1 MVGRAAD
8 RDQTIRALI
17 PDEDADTRARRLKE
31 EYAAME
37 KRWPDPA
44 TRPPLFGLLLGV
56 KDIFHTA
63 QFPTRGGSSFPAEAF
78 TRPGAP
84 GLPKA
89 EEAESVRRMREAGAL
104 IIGKTVSTEFAYFAP
119 GPTANPLNPGHTPG
133 GSSSGSA
140 AAVAAG
146 YCHAALGTQT
156 IGSITRPASFCGVT
170 GYKPSSGRIDTD
182 GVIPFS
188 PTADHVGVIA
198 ADVATASRCAAVL
211 VRDWHAESA
220 DTTHAAETIVEA
232 RSAKSPEKGISAV
245 PPGLRDLLRTRI
257 GPVLVPDDA
266 YLDQADADGLRGLDA
281 AVERLSGL
289 GVPIQRVSIMDDIAE
304 INAAHTAMIAR
315 EFAEVHRFWETE
327 FGKLYH
333 ERSRDLISRGSE
345 IDDSTYRAAVAG
357 GPVFRERLE
366 AALERHGASL
376 WLAPATT
383 GEAPESLA
391 ATGNPIMN
399 LPWTYAGLPTVSI
412 PVYNLPHGRGPAGLP
427 LGIQL
432 ATATHGRDEWLFYAV
447 TLIEA
452 GSAKNGD
459 KDCR

>member
-1 MVGRAAD
+1 
-8 RDQTIRALI
+8 
-17 PDEDADTRARRLKE
+17 
-31 EYAAME
+31 
-37 KRWPDPA
+37 
-44 TRPPLFGLLLGV
+44 
-56 KDIFHTA
+56 
-63 QFPTRGGSSFPAEAF
+63 
-78 TRPGAP
+78 
-84 GLPKA
+84 
-89 EEAESVRRMREAGAL
+89 
-104 IIGKTVSTEFAYFAP
+104 
-119 GPTANPLNPGHTPG
+119 
-133 GSSSGSA
+133 
-140 AAVAAG
+140 
-146 YCHAALGTQT
+146 

-170 GYKPSSGRIDTD
+170 GFKPSAGRIDPD

-220 DTTHAAETIVEA
+220 DTTHAQETIAAA
-232 RSAKSPEKGISAV
+232 RRAKSPEKGISAV

-266 YLDQADADGLRGLDA
+266 YLAQADADGIRGLES

-289 GVPIQRVSIMDDIAE
+289 GVPVQRVSIMDDISD

-315 EFAEVHRFWETE
+315 EFAAVHRFWETE
-327 FGKLYH
+327 FGEFYH
-333 ERSRDLISRGSE
+333 ERSRELISRGGE
-345 IDDSTYRAAVAG
+345 IGDDAYRAAVSG
-357 GPVFRERLE
+357 GPVFRKRLE

-399 LPWTYAGLPTVSI
+399 LPWTYAGLPTVGI
-412 PVYNLPHGRGPAGLP
+412 PVFNLPHGCGPAGLP
-427 LGIQL
+427 LGVQL
-432 ATATHGRDEWLFYAV
+432 AAAHGRDEWLLYAV

-452 GSAKNGD
+452 AFG
-459 KDCR
+459 